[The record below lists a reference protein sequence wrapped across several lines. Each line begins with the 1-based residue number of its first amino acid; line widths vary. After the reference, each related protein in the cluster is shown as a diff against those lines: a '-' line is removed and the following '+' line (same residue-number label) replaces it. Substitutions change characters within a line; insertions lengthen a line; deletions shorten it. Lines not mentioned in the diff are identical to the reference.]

1 MAQVEKRAMW
11 ELLSMPGNQ
20 NGARS
25 AVRTDPK
32 GMRRA
37 PTLLL
42 LSDDEALAGV
52 VRGIVMRPWVLAH
65 HSTQSY
71 LRREGPQQNVRLV
84 ILDDQAVEET
94 DRGWMLAQIRKRF
107 SGTPL
112 LYVAANQ
119 SDANERRARTNGAHY
134 YISKP
139 VSVDQF
145 GHVLKS
151 FLQAQRTDRNSR
163 PAAAPT
169 PE

>member
-1 MAQVEKRAMW
+1 MW

-25 AVRTDPK
+25 VAKTDPK
-32 GMRRA
+32 GIRRA
-37 PTLLL
+37 STLLL
-42 LSDDEALAGV
+42 LSDDEALAGL

-65 HSTQSY
+65 YSAQTY
-71 LRREGPQQNVRLV
+71 LRRDSLPQQNVRLV

-107 SGTPL
+107 SGSPL

-145 GHVLKS
+145 RHVLKS
-151 FLQAQRTDRNSR
+151 FLQAQRTDKQLR

>member
-1 MAQVEKRAMW
+1 
-11 ELLSMPGNQ
+11 MPGNQ

-25 AVRTDPK
+25 AVRSDPK

-42 LSDDEALAGV
+42 LSDDEALTGL
-52 VRGIVMRPWVLAH
+52 VRGIVAGPWVLVH

-71 LRREGPQQNVRLV
+71 LRRDGFPQQNVRLV

-94 DRGWMLAQIRKRF
+94 DRGWILAQIRKRF

-145 GHVLKS
+145 RHVLKS
-151 FLQAQRTDRNSR
+151 FLQAQRTDRRSR
-163 PAAAPT
+163 PPAGPM
-169 PE
+169 PQ

>member
-1 MAQVEKRAMW
+1 MW

-25 AVRTDPK
+25 AVKSDPK
-32 GMRRA
+32 GIRRA

-52 VRGIVMRPWVLAH
+52 VRGIVVRPWVLAH

-71 LRREGPQQNVRLV
+71 LRRDGLPQQNVRLV

-145 GHVLKS
+145 RHVLKS
-151 FLQAQRTDRNSR
+151 FLQAQRTDRQSR
-163 PAAAPT
+163 PAAAPS

>member
-1 MAQVEKRAMW
+1 MW

-25 AVRTDPK
+25 AVKSEPK
-32 GMRRA
+32 GMRRP

-42 LSDDEALAGV
+42 LSDDEALAAL
-52 VRGIVMRPWVLAH
+52 VRGIVARPWVLVH
-65 HSTQSY
+65 HKSEGY
-71 LRREGPQQNVRLV
+71 LRHDGLPQQNVRLV

-94 DRGWMLAQIRKRF
+94 DRGWMLAQIRKRL

-112 LYVAANQ
+112 LYVAASQ

-145 GHVLKS
+145 RHVLKS
-151 FLQAQRTDRNSR
+151 FLQAQRTDRQLR
-163 PAAAPT
+163 PAAVAP

>member
-1 MAQVEKRAMW
+1 MW
-11 ELLSMPGNQ
+11 ELSSMPGNQ

-25 AVRTDPK
+25 AVRSEPK

-52 VRGIVMRPWVLAH
+52 VRGIVVRPWVLAH

-71 LRREGPQQNVRLV
+71 LRREDLPQQNVRLV

-145 GHVLKS
+145 RHVLKS
-151 FLQAQRTDRNSR
+151 FLQAQRTDRQSR
-163 PAAAPT
+163 PAAVPS